1 MPNNKANLI
10 IKRTIDLMIAGI
22 LLLLGSPLIVLTA
35 IAIRLTMGSPVIFR
49 QKRPGLN
56 EEVFTLYKF
65 RTMNDNKDKNGI
77 LLPDE
82 LRLNAVGKFIRS
94 TSLDELPQ
102 LVNIFKGDMSLIG
115 PRPLLIEYLP
125 LYSEEQKKRHSVR
138 PGISGWAQING
149 RNNISWA
156 QKFEL
161 DNWYVKNQSL
171 MLDFKIIILTA
182 LKVIRKSDISK
193 EGMQTT
199 EAFNG
204 NN

>member
-1 MPNNKANLI
+1 
-10 IKRTIDLMIAGI
+10 
-22 LLLLGSPLIVLTA
+22 
-35 IAIRLTMGSPVIFR
+35 
-49 QKRPGLN
+49 
-56 EEVFTLYKF
+56 
-65 RTMNDNKDKNGI
+65 
-77 LLPDE
+77 
-82 LRLNAVGKFIRS
+82 
-94 TSLDELPQ
+94 
-102 LVNIFKGDMSLIG
+102 MSLIG

-161 DNWYVKNQSL
+161 DSWYVNNQSL
-171 MLDFKIIILTA
+171 LLDLKIIILTA